1 MTKLEVLIIGMAIGW
16 IGAIIF
22 AVLLSESVPEPLP
35 AAPMHRQKLSLEESL
50 LFLMGCVGPL
60 LYVLLI
66 LGGLVA
72 GVILLW
78 KLALK

>member
-1 MTKLEVLIIGMAIGW
+1 
-16 IGAIIF
+16 
-22 AVLLSESVPEPLP
+22 
-35 AAPMHRQKLSLEESL
+35 MHRQKLSLEESL